1 MGDSF
6 LVIAG
11 DQGGHGD
18 HILWI
23 IVFDRFQITKLSV
36 SCFFIPNQVSRL
48 NIHTFAVG
56 FCADKIN
63 LTHLLLSY
71 MHGIAQA
78 DQVLV
83 DHILD
88 DLLYISFPVPSRNRV
103 AYAVVFEVILVISI
117 FGFDPDTLVCK

>member
-1 MGDSF
+1 MDDSF

-23 IVFDRFQITKLSV
+23 IVFDRFQITELSV

-48 NIHTFAVG
+48 NIHTFAVR

-88 DLLYISFPVPSRNRV
+88 DLLYIFFPVPSRNRV

>member
-11 DQGGHGD
+11 DQWGHGD